1 VLAARQETDSGPAKE
16 TKALPRVSI
25 GLPVYNG
32 ENFLEDAARSVLAQ
46 TFADLELVVCDNAST
61 DRTAE
66 IAQDLAASDRRVRYF
81 RNERNLG
88 AAPNYN
94 RTWHESRGAYFKWL
108 SHDDRL
114 LPTYVEATVAALDAA
129 PDAVLCN
136 SVVDYIDEHGNV
148 FATYDSE
155 LRAASGPDA
164 VRRFAAMVL
173 RSHSC
178 VDFFGM
184 TRRSAMEGSLLHASF
199 HGADRAFL
207 AQMALRGRLLQL
219 PAHLVQMREHR
230 QRYTRQQ
237 ADARARALW
246 HDSSR
251 KKPVAMPTLTLYR
264 EYIRLVRSEPLV
276 PAERRRCHAV
286 LARWWAVNW
295 NVARVGADALALLAP
310 GAVGHAERLK
320 GRLFG
325 AAPGHFAK

>member
-1 VLAARQETDSGPAKE
+1 
-16 TKALPRVSI
+16 LPRVSI

-32 ENFLEDAARSVLAQ
+32 ENFLEDAARSVLGQ
-46 TFADLELVVCDNAST
+46 TFDDLELVICDNAST
-61 DRTAE
+61 DRTRE
-66 IAQDLAASDRRVRYF
+66 IAASLAAGDRRVRYF

-94 RTWHESRGAYFKWL
+94 RTWHESRGELFKWL

-114 LPTYVEATVAALDAA
+114 APGYVAATVAALDAA

-136 SVVDYIDEHGNV
+136 TIVDYIDEHGTV
-148 FATYDSE
+148 FAAYDSD
-155 LRAASGPDA
+155 LRAASGPDPVA
-164 VRRFAAMVL
+164 RFAAMVL

-184 TRRSAMEGSLLHASF
+184 TRRRAMEDSLLHATF

-219 PAHLVQMREHR
+219 PEHLVQMREHR

-246 HDSSR
+246 HDSSGGGQ
-251 KKPVAMPTLTLYR
+251 PVALPTFRLYR
-264 EYIRLVRSEPLV
+264 EYMRLVAHEALT
-276 PAERRRCHAV
+276 PAQRRRCYGV

-295 NVARVGADALALLAP
+295 NAIRVGTDVLGLLAP
-310 GAVGHAERLK
+310 GVVGHAERLK
-320 GRLFG
+320 ARLFG

>member
-1 VLAARQETDSGPAKE
+1 M
-16 TKALPRVSI
+16 PRVSI

-32 ENFLEDAARSVLAQ
+32 ENFLEDAARSALTQ
-46 TFADLELVVCDNAST
+46 TFDDLELVICDNAST

-94 RTWHESRGAYFKWL
+94 RTWHESRGELFKWL

-114 LPTYVEATVAALDAA
+114 LPGYVAATVAALDAA

-136 SVVDYIDEHGNV
+136 TVVDYIDEHGAV
-148 FATYDSE
+148 FASYDSD
-155 LRAASGPDA
+155 LRAASGPSPA
-164 VRRFAAMVL
+164 QRFAAMVL

-184 TRRSAMEGSLLHASF
+184 MRRRAMEGSLLHASF

-219 PAHLVQMREHR
+219 PDHLVQMREHR

-246 HDSSR
+246 HDSTGR
-251 KKPVAMPTLTLYR
+251 KPAALPTLRLYH
-264 EYIRLVRSEPLV
+264 EYVRLVREEALAPH
-276 PAERRRCHAV
+276 ERRGCYAV
-286 LARWWAVNW
+286 LARWWVVNW
-295 NVARVGADALALLAP
+295 NLARVGTDILALLAP
-310 GAVGHAERLK
+310 GVVGHAERLK
-320 GRLFG
+320 KHYFG
-325 AAPGHFAK
+325 AAPGHFTK

>member
-1 VLAARQETDSGPAKE
+1 M
-16 TKALPRVSI
+16 SI
-25 GLPVYNG
+25 GLPVFNG

-46 TFADLELVVCDNAST
+46 TFDDLELVICDNAST
-61 DRTAE
+61 DRTGE
-66 IAQDLAASDRRVRYF
+66 IARDLAASDPRVRYF

-94 RTWHESRGAYFKWL
+94 RTWHESRGEYFKWL

-114 LPTYVEATVAALDAA
+114 TPTYVEATVTALDAA

-136 SVVDYIDEHGNV
+136 SVVDYIDEHGIV
-148 FATYDSE
+148 FATYDSD
-155 LRAASGPDA
+155 LGAASGPDPA
-164 VRRFAAMVL
+164 ARFAAMVL

-184 TRRSAMEGSLLHASF
+184 TRRRAMEGSLLHASF

-219 PAHLVQMREHR
+219 PEHLVQMREHR

-246 HDSSR
+246 HDSSGR
-251 KKPVAMPTLTLYR
+251 KPVALPTLNLYH
-264 EYIRLVRSEPLV
+264 EYMRLVR
-276 PAERRRCHAV
+276 AESLTPSQRRRCYRV
-286 LARWWAVNW
+286 LAQWWWVNW
-295 NVARVGADALALLAP
+295 NLVRVGTDAIALLAP
-310 GAVGHAERLK
+310 GVVGRAERLK
-320 GRLFG
+320 ARLFG
-325 AAPGHFAK
+325 AAPGHFAN